1 MNTKNS
7 TNWEDNYANV
17 VFCQS
22 CMMPM
27 NTSECAEYGTEK
39 DGSKSTDY
47 CSYCYKDGAFT
58 SNDTMEQMVEA
69 CIPYAIEGGAFKNAD
84 EARAGMLESY
94 PKLKRWAI

>member
-1 MNTKNS
+1 MDFN
-7 TNWEDNYANV
+7 EM

-27 NTSECAEYGTEK
+27 NLGEGEEYGTEK

-58 SNDTMEQMVEA
+58 SDYTLEQMVEV
-69 CIPYAIEGGAFKNAD
+69 CIPFAIEGGAFKTAD

-94 PKLKRWAI
+94 PKLKRWQ